1 MHEPLSSHWCLKAQV
16 APHPPAQV
24 EERLTGDIEV
34 RGIEILPRW
43 QRHITT
49 VLHFPVLVVAA
60 AARSEEKDK
69 KDRHPGAGLAPP
81 SRSIP
86 VLCLHTGPAPLGRT
100 CGHVGEGGQ
109 YSETSHPVV
118 GVRLRTW
125 GEHGTCQRSPREVKG
140 AVRMGS
146 W

>member
-69 KDRHPGAGLAPP
+69 KRKKAVEVWGPNSG
-81 SRSIP
+81 
-86 VLCLHTGPAPLGRT
+86 TGQGKHRALPAHLV
-100 CGHVGEGGQ
+100 CVGEDQEPQLLGHIGCVHSKKILEFVHRHKTVQLGEERGGC
-109 YSETSHPVV
+109 
-118 GVRLRTW
+118 G
-125 GEHGTCQRSPREVKG
+125 
-140 AVRMGS
+140 
-146 W
+146 